1 MEPLQ
6 RHYQLLHGRYRPLH
20 SDYGAVTSRY
30 GAVTNLTS
38 RYGVGWLQ
46 RACAVQRHSLR
57 SQPSSE
63 GLAPWVVPSA
73 LLPQG
78 DSLWLAPSAHV
89 CGRLLGREAGRWP
102 TSWGYHSTSVRIL
115 QWGWQGPRTPASAR
129 RWGRMVLSW
138 LAPSISKGSG
148 LACAAIPPAPPSNV
162 FGNRHRDTLY
172 PRRGRSPLSTRAG
185 TEAPRGAWERGMGP
199 LRSAIQRGQGAP
211 CLREEWGGVA
221 QLGASGT
228 LPSLP
233 HSTRE
238 GRENSP
244 A

>member
-1 MEPLQ
+1 MPGAGTGGFPGPQ
-6 RHYQLLHGRYRPLH
+6 PH
-20 SDYGAVTSRY
+20 SLIVCVTAFSSPPALRRRGAVTKALQ
-30 GAVTNLTS
+30 AVTRALQTVTKLLRVVTEPLRTVTS

-46 RACAVQRHSLR
+46 GACALQGHWLR

-63 GLAPWVVPSA
+63 GLAPWVIPSA
-73 LLPQG
+73 PLPQG

-162 FGNRHRDTLY
+162 FGNRGTRCT
-172 PRRGRSPLSTRAG
+172 PGGGAVPCPL
-185 TEAPRGAWERGMGP
+185 
-199 LRSAIQRGQGAP
+199 L
-211 CLREEWGGVA
+211 
-221 QLGASGT
+221 
-228 LPSLP
+228 
-233 HSTRE
+233 E
-238 GRENSP
+238 GRMGRRCS
-244 A
+244 AWRVRDAA